1 MPSIR
6 YCTVDRTEHHEDTV
20 YVSWFSTH
28 TFPPYKWCTAAPA
41 LFLHQAE
48 PTRACTTTELPPQLR
63 PHWLPYFI
71 VLYPGQLTVRIFLD
85 HRKDRNAV
93 PLYSSPHSLA
103 CFSHPFWSG
112 RVGSPGGKRQ
122 VLWSVSS
129 AQRYLHSIFHLRAQL
144 LRFRRI

>member
-63 PHWLPYFI
+63 PHWLPYCFVSWTAHCEDSLWI
-71 VLYPGQLTVRIFLD
+71 GTQF
-85 HRKDRNAV
+85 
-93 PLYSSPHSLA
+93 PLYSSPPPPPICIFSLL
-103 CFSHPFWSG
+103 SG
-112 RVGSPGGKRQ
+112 LCGAGNPGG
-122 VLWSVSS
+122 
-129 AQRYLHSIFHLRAQL
+129 LRPGVVECNLSPALPSQYNPFIST
-144 LRFRRI
+144 R